1 MDTSPSSALI
11 ADAVVGEDPAAFEL
25 PLASTPLF
33 IGLLAA
39 AQRARLQGGVLANML
54 FMHQPALEELERVAG
69 TDEHALDLC
78 GRLLGLVLDAETG
91 GDLHALVRLRRGL
104 RLAVAFLQLRSAGP
118 VQVVA
123 RLKSGDPDLRAELAG
138 RWVDIDLRP
147 RRAAVSATRLRLRL
161 GQDQA
166 RFESAAVA

>member
-1 MDTSPSSALI
+1 MDSSHASTLI
-11 ADAVVGEDPAAFEL
+11 ADDHTAFE
-25 PLASTPLF
+25 PSFASTPLF

-39 AQRARLQGGVLANML
+39 AQRARLQGGVLADML
-54 FMHQPALEELERVAG
+54 FVHRPALLDLERMAG
-69 TDEHALDLC
+69 TDEHALELC
-78 GRLLGLVLDAETG
+78 GRLLGLVLDAENG

-104 RLAVAFLQLRSAGP
+104 RLAVAFLQLHSAGP

-123 RLKSGDPDLRAELAG
+123 RLKSGDPDLRAQLAG
-138 RWVDIDLRP
+138 RWFDIDLRP
-147 RRAAVSATRLRLRL
+147 RRAALSATRLRLHL